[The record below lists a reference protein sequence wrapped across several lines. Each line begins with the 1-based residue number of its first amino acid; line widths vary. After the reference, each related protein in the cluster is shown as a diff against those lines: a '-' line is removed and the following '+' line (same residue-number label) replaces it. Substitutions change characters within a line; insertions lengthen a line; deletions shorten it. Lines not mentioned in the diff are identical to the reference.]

1 MVGTGKGAQLGIL
14 IKSAENLELLSQ
26 ADTIVLDKTGT
37 ITQGKPQVT
46 DIVTQAISEHEL
58 LQLAGTIETASQHP
72 LAKAIVDYVHEKN
85 VKIGHLESFEMIQGQ
100 GLKGI
105 YQQKILLSGNKR
117 LMQENNI
124 DLSQVY
130 QQSQKFAE
138 VGKTPVYYAYDGK
151 IIGLIVVS
159 DVLKSTSQQAIDL
172 LKRRGLSIYM
182 LTGDNALTALAI
194 GNQLGIQTIAEVLPQ
209 DKEKHVR
216 DLQEK
221 GHRVIMVGD
230 GINDAPALMRADV
243 GIAMT
248 SGTDIAM
255 DSADIVL
262 MKNDLNDVF
271 VAIELS
277 HAVIKNVKQNL
288 FWAFFYN
295 VIGIPIAAGL
305 FYTVFGWLLDP
316 MFGAAAMSLS
326 SVFVVTNA
334 LRLRFFKPK
343 YIQKEKQEEHEM
355 KKMNIEGMMCAHCQ
369 AHVEKALNSLEGV
382 KATVDLKNKCAYLEL
397 EKEINESTLKKAVED
412 AGYEV
417 KGFE

>member
-1 MVGTGKGAQLGIL
+1 
-14 IKSAENLELLSQ
+14 
-26 ADTIVLDKTGT
+26 
-37 ITQGKPQVT
+37 
-46 DIVTQAISEHEL
+46 
-58 LQLAGTIETASQHP
+58 
-72 LAKAIVDYVHEKN
+72 
-85 VKIGHLESFEMIQGQ
+85 
-100 GLKGI
+100 
-105 YQQKILLSGNKR
+105 
-117 LMQENNI
+117 
-124 DLSQVY
+124 
-130 QQSQKFAE
+130 
-138 VGKTPVYYAYDGK
+138 
-151 IIGLIVVS
+151 
-159 DVLKSTSQQAIDL
+159 
-172 LKRRGLSIYM
+172 M

-343 YIQKEKQEEHEM
+343 YIQK
-355 KKMNIEGMMCAHCQ
+355 
-369 AHVEKALNSLEGV
+369 
-382 KATVDLKNKCAYLEL
+382 YLSNGREY
-397 EKEINESTLKKAVED
+397 EKEYKV
-412 AGYEV
+412 
-417 KGFE
+417 